1 MDVTAEKNNWIKK
14 DNHKNTQI
22 SLLLSKYLVSFDR
35 SPPIIFKSSCVDPQ
49 SFLSRQVDVLYP
61 MISDEMQTGL
71 NSGTKICLWLHSGH
85 WSRKLNGGKFI
96 APLLVEYLIKLAD
109 KLRMMSA
116 EASRGCRGWEG
127 DLREGRGNGSK
138 MVRGSFMLQYSQHTS
153 STFYSELELGQ
164 SRKSSQF

>member
-1 MDVTAEKNNWIKK
+1 MYYCEDLEDHLLMLKSVNDTPNTKDYVTTKNTRKHDGYDNREKYMKNQKK

-22 SLLLSKYLVSFDR
+22 SLLLSKYLVSLDR

-49 SFLSRQVDVLYP
+49 SFLSRQVDVSYP
-61 MISDEMQTGL
+61 MISDEMQTGP

-116 EASRGCRGWEG
+116 EASRGCRG
-127 DLREGRGNGSK
+127 
-138 MVRGSFMLQYSQHTS
+138 
-153 STFYSELELGQ
+153 
-164 SRKSSQF
+164 